1 MPTAQVMME
10 RLNSHFTRERV
21 RELSAELFAPGADL
35 ARLALEGKIAR
46 TDWERGVIAAVPA
59 GMQEMLR
66 ALIRHNL
73 QRKRP
78 LSITWAWAPGYDYEL
93 NVWECPGTAVSP
105 GGITVLLRTRYPL
118 DAHPS
123 TLGIKRGQSTLAGR
137 RRAAALS
144 GRTRR

>member
-1 MPTAQVMME
+1 MPLAQVMME
-10 RLNSHFTRERV
+10 RLNSYFTRERV
-21 RELSAELFAPGADL
+21 RELNADVFAPGADL
-35 ARLALEGKIAR
+35 ARLAFDNQIAK
-46 TDWERGVIAAVPA
+46 TDWEKSVIASIPA

-73 QRKRP
+73 QREKV

-118 DAHPS
+118 DVHPS
-123 TLGIKRGQSTLAGR
+123 TLGIKRERSGLTRR
-137 RRAAALS
+137 RRAFAPS
-144 GRTRR
+144 GRARR